1 MGVDH
6 TAGFFPESF
15 QFFLAV
21 IADVHDL
28 RRMVNTVTVVEDMN
42 HQLTQFIS
50 TGQQLRLFPG
60 FIGVKEDKGVVFIVG
75 FVDKADQVGLDLSG
89 IFFLN
94 PVYFLVARVRDLLG
108 ILRKFDLGDKFTALC
123 ILDRSEFINA
133 AEGRPVF
140 AGDQMSADAPGRN
153 FTALYLQTVD
163 QVFVKIVGSGNHS
176 VRKAGFIE
184 HLPGFFG
191 QIGEVAA
198 V

>member
-1 MGVDH
+1 
-6 TAGFFPESF
+6 
-15 QFFLAV
+15 
-21 IADVHDL
+21 
-28 RRMVNTVTVVEDMN
+28 MVNTVTVVEDMN

-50 TGQQLRLFPG
+50 TGQQLCLFPG
-60 FIGVKEDKGVVFIVG
+60 FIGVKEDKGFVFIVG

-89 IFFLN
+89 IFFIN
-94 PVYFLVARVRDLLG
+94 PVYFLVARVRDFFG

-163 QVFVKIVGSGNHS
+163 QVFVKIVGSRNHS

>member
-1 MGVDH
+1 MGIDQ

-89 IFFLN
+89 FFAVNTINSFISGICYLFCIFGKLDFGYKSIT
-94 PVYFLVARVRDLLG
+94 VSVFYCSELV
-108 ILRKFDLGDKFTALC
+108 T
-123 ILDRSEFINA
+123 
-133 AEGRPVF
+133 P
-140 AGDQMSADAPGRN
+140 P
-153 FTALYLQTVD
+153 
-163 QVFVKIVGSGNHS
+163 
-176 VRKAGFIE
+176 KAGLSLLVIRLVPTPQELIF
-184 HLPGFFG
+184 
-191 QIGEVAA
+191 AS
-198 V
+198 